1 MYASGVATD
10 ADALALHV
18 AAEGGGSYEA
28 SMTLAGA
35 QHVVESVPAGRVEVR
50 VEAWRAGTLIQS
62 GAVLLQMVDGA
73 IIPVTVALHSGGVV
87 EPVVV
92 SAPLTIPIGPLRESD
107 VSGGILAGSGV
118 VPAADIRTFVGQVEA
133 ALGSASED
141 ARLASARLV
150 VDRAASHEVEKLQDL
165 WRDELDLYASAGD
178 TPVQVASASLGEDTA
193 SVELGVVQGVEVP
206 EGLESAH
213 QLTVTVSGEARRTFE
228 EEVRGQLNLVIT
240 LSAGQ

>member
-1 MYASGVATD
+1 
-10 ADALALHV
+10 
-18 AAEGGGSYEA
+18 
-28 SMTLAGA
+28 MTLAGA

-118 VPAADIRTFVGQVEA
+118 VPAADIRTFVDQVEA
-133 ALGSASED
+133 ALGSAPED

-178 TPVQVASASLGEDTA
+178 TPVKVASASLGEDTA